1 MKTDTP
7 PVLVGI
13 MGGSCSGKTT
23 FARALA
29 EQIADLHPI
38 TLNQDGYFQD
48 WSVYPDDERERLRT
62 ANHPDA
68 VNWAALL
75 AHVRAL
81 AAREEILTPADN
93 TGAAARGRPKE
104 TVRPSDVVI
113 VEGHLIYSNEELRD
127 LMTLK
132 LFLDV
137 DAHERVLRR
146 MMRDVGRNGD
156 LEKAVEWYRRDVIP
170 NYSTHT
176 EPCRKYADMIV
187 PYFHDNKLAVR
198 LVATG
203 IRDLVEG

>member
-1 MKTDTP
+1 
-7 PVLVGI
+7 

-23 FARALA
+23 FARSLA
-29 EQIADLHPI
+29 ERIADLNPI
-38 TLNQDGYFQD
+38 TLNQDAYFQD
-48 WSVYPDDERERLRT
+48 WSVYPEDERERLRT

-68 VNWAALL
+68 VNWDALL
-75 AHVRAL
+75 GHIRSL
-81 AAREEILTPADN
+81 AAREEIVTPPDG

-113 VEGHLIYSNEELRD
+113 VEGHLIYVNEELRD

-146 MMRDVGRNGD
+146 MMRDAGRNGD
-156 LEKAVEWYRRDVIP
+156 LEKAVAWYRRDVIP
-170 NYSTHT
+170 NYPIYT
-176 EPCRKYADMIV
+176 EPCRRYADMIV
-187 PYFHDNKLAVR
+187 PYFHDNGLAVR

-203 IRDLVEG
+203 IRDLLTG